1 MKRNKFLLSIV
12 STFLVFGA
20 YATSNV
26 AYGESGEHAAHRK
39 EATKGTSKGESDEL
53 TRGVPHAITL
63 SNLTN
68 KPVREIEIGFSGKDS
83 RDFHQ
88 QNNCGEKLAGEASCT
103 INVTFD
109 PKSPGAKSATM
120 TVHTSAGDKD
130 VYLTGTGI

>member
-1 MKRNKFLLSIV
+1 MKPNKFRVGIMSALLV
-12 STFLVFGA
+12 LGT

-26 AYGESGEHAAHRK
+26 AYGEGGEHADHRQ
-39 EATKGTSKGESDEL
+39 EAAKGANKGESNEL
-53 TRGVPHAITL
+53 ERGIPHAITL

-68 KPVREIEIGFSGKDS
+68 KPLREIEIRFSGKDG

-88 QNNCGEKLAGEASCT
+88 QNNCGERLAGEASCT
-103 INVTFD
+103 INVTFT

-130 VYLTGTGI
+130 VYLSGTGI

>member
-12 STFLVFGA
+12 STVLVFGA

-26 AYGESGEHAAHRK
+26 AYGEGQ
-39 EATKGTSKGESDEL
+39 TKKAESDGL
-53 TRGVPHAITL
+53 TAGVPHAITL

-68 KPVREIEIGFSGKDS
+68 KPLREIGISFSGKDG

-103 INVTFD
+103 ISVTFT